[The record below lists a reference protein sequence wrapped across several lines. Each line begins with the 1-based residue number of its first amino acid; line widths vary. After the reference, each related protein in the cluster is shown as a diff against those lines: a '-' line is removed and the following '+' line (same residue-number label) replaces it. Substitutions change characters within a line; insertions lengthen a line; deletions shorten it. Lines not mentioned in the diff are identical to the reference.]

1 MLHGPNILPL
11 NTIEILRSG
20 RVLQARRVRVIVE
33 PWKRIQKPLL
43 TRTNVGK
50 GNFHL
55 VIFCTHSGTQLMSW
69 LLLRRDFSFK
79 QVAGFLLTFARKSS
93 VTSITYVIVMTTTSN
108 FRLILFFYSIKYF
121 PEVDG
126 WCYHHHTSVV
136 NLKKGSAWLKNHH
149 HHTQQFSSSCF
160 SSSIYL
166 TTISTTQ
173 RHHTMEMTLLPPPI

>member
-126 WCYHHHTSVV
+126 WCWLVALWMLLFSMGYTSWSSRIS
-136 NLKKGSAWLKNHH
+136 NLLVREALLYRGRYE
-149 HHTQQFSSSCF
+149 SS
-160 SSSIYL
+160 L
-166 TTISTTQ
+166 GA
-173 RHHTMEMTLLPPPI
+173 L